1 METLVCER
9 IRKVTYDQNN
19 DILYVTFENAKGT
32 SYADEGPFGIEIMR
46 DWNTEEVT
54 GVLIYYPKAQ
64 MNDRQKKLESMG
76 FGILLSDF
84 LN

>member
-1 METLVCER
+1 MCER

-54 GVLIYYPKAQ
+54 GVLIYYPKSE
-64 MNDRQKKLESMG
+64 MNDRQKKLDSMG